1 MRPRPDS
8 WFAASRSAARPA
20 ALLLAGLSLACSG
33 KGSAPPGKGR
43 PPPQVTVERAL
54 SRDVPVE
61 VRAPVDLR
69 AVAQADVGAKTLGY
83 LDAVLVDRGDV
94 VKKGQLLAVVRPSD
108 LPDQMAAARG
118 GLAQARAAVALQRS
132 NQERA
137 KVLVPQGLM
146 STADANSIAAALA
159 SAIAQEESARG
170 QIGAFA
176 TRLGELNLIAP
187 FDGVVWQRRADPGAL
202 VGPLGGGAVVTVV
215 QVDALRVFVAVNER
229 QAAQVTVGK
238 DARVEVD
245 ALPGRSFLGRVVRL
259 SPAFDPLTRTLDAEV
274 RLDNSAGELRP
285 GMYGRGWITLDV
297 HRGSV
302 VVPAGAV
309 QISDEKAYVFVIEK
323 DGGAEKAKR
332 RAVAL
337 GVDLGSALEITTG
350 VKAGDEVVTAGAD
363 GLSDGATVRVARGV
377 DPYTG
382 KPAGAGAAASSSAAT
397 APGASGS
404 SR

>member
-1 MRPRPDS
+1 MRSDPGSELARLAVAPRL
-8 WFAASRSAARPA
+8 ARALLACALVACGGKGGAPA
-20 ALLLAGLSLACSG
+20 A
-33 KGSAPPGKGR
+33 KGR
-43 PPPQVTVERAL
+43 PPPQVTVERAAT
-54 SRDVPVE
+54 RDVPVE

-69 AVAQADVGAKTLGY
+69 PIAQADVGAKTLGY

-108 LPDQMAAARG
+108 LPDQMASARG
-118 GLAQARAAVALQRS
+118 SLAQARAAVALQRS
-132 NQERA
+132 NAERA

-146 STADANSIAAALA
+146 SQADANTIAAALD

-170 QIGAFA
+170 SIGALS
-176 TRLGELNLIAP
+176 TRLGELSLVAP

-202 VGPLGGGAVVTVV
+202 VGPLGGGAVVTLV

-229 QAAQVTVGK
+229 QAVQVTVGK

-245 ALPGRSFLGRVVRL
+245 AYPGRSFAGRVVRL
-259 SPAFDPLTRTLDAEV
+259 SPAFDPVTRTLDAEV
-274 RLDNSAGELRP
+274 RLDNTNGELRP

-297 HRGSV
+297 HKGSV

-309 QISDEKAYVFVIEK
+309 QISDRKAYVFVIERDAK

-332 RAVAL
+332 RPVEL
-337 GVDLGSALEITTG
+337 GVDLGTTLEITSG

-363 GLSDGATVRVARGV
+363 GLADGAAVRVARGV
-377 DPYTG
+377 DPFTG
-382 KPAGAGAAASSSAAT
+382 KPAGSTSASATSSAA
-397 APGASGS
+397 PSEK
-404 SR
+404 R